1 MGELGEFLGFLIIVS
16 YGFAFFFEIVG
27 FGMVTYLVINYFHK
41 KKMNRIQLTDALK
54 NRE

>member
-27 FGMVTYLVINYFHK
+27 FLGGSVKYVV
-41 KKMNRIQLTDALK
+41 
-54 NRE
+54 